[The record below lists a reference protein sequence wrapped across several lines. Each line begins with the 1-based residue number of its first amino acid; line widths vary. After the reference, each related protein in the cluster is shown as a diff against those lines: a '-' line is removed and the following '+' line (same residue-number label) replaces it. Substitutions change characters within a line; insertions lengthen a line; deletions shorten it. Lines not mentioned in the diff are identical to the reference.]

1 MTSHVRPHRARLGV
15 EALESRRTPAQLIS
29 ASKLAYQDTDG
40 DSVVVSFSKPILNFG
55 SPNTIFTFDSGAG
68 AVNGSLATKE
78 LLTDIDLTS
87 IPVAATGVGITITAT
102 RSAFN
107 GGDGFAAVTKIDAT
121 GINLGAVAV
130 DGDLGK
136 ILAGTGTPGTP
147 GLKSLA
153 AQSLG
158 RYGLSIASGG
168 THSIVQGS
176 VGALTVKGDVAG
188 AFENTGGFPIVT
200 IRIGG
205 SLVGGQFVDTGVI
218 FASGGIGRASIAGN
232 IEGGTADATGQ
243 IFAGNVGQA
252 GGGIGS
258 LTVGGSVIGGRQT
271 GSAELVGAGAVVG
284 SRIKSLTI
292 GGSLI
297 AGTDSTSGT
306 FFANGAVLAIFDIGS
321 VRINGSMVGN
331 PTSPAVISAGGAPTE
346 IGGKDLAIGS
356 VTVKGRVEF
365 GLIEAGVAP
374 VTASAY
380 QPLDADAQ
388 IGSVIVGGDWFASS
402 IAAGSVAGAGGFGTA
417 GDAKASGMDV
427 RDDPAVSSA
436 IGSVT
441 IAGQVAGSVA
451 GGDHYGVVAENIGKI
466 RIGGASVALLS
477 GNGNDD
483 VGLGLTGD
491 FNIRE
496 IQ

>member
-1 MTSHVRPHRARLGV
+1 MTLQLRTRPARLSV
-15 EALESRRTPAQLIS
+15 EALESRQAPAQLIS
-29 ASKLAYQDTDG
+29 ASKLAYQDKDG

-55 SPNTIFTFDSGAG
+55 APNTIFTFDSGAG
-68 AVNGSLATKE
+68 AVNGSLSTKE
-78 LLTDIDLTS
+78 LLKDIDLTS

-147 GLKSLA
+147 GLKSLT

-158 RYGLSIASGG
+158 RYGISIASGS

-176 VGALTVKGDVAG
+176 VGTLTIKGDVAG
-188 AFENTGGFPIVT
+188 AFENTGGFPIGT
-200 IRIGG
+200 IKVGG

-218 FASGGIGRASIAGN
+218 VASGGIGKASIAGN

-243 IFAGNVGQA
+243 ISTGDLGQA
-252 GGGIGS
+252 GAGIGT
-258 LTVGGSVIGGRQT
+258 LTVGGSVIGGLQT
-271 GSAELVGAGAVVG
+271 GSAELVGAGAIVG
-284 SRIKSLTI
+284 NRIRSLTI

-297 AGTDSTSGT
+297 AGTDLTSGT

-321 VRINGSMVGN
+321 ITINGSVVGN
-331 PTSPAVISAGGAPTE
+331 RTSPAVISAGGAPTE
-346 IGGKDLAIGS
+346 TGGKDLAIGS
-356 VTVKGRVEF
+356 VTVRGRVEF

-374 VTASAY
+374 VTGSAD
-380 QPLDADAQ
+380 QPVDADAQ
-388 IGSVIVGGDWFASS
+388 IGSVTVGGDWFASS

-417 GDAKASGMDV
+417 GDIKASGMSV
-427 RDDPAVSSA
+427 RDEATVTST

-441 IAGQVAGSVA
+441 IAGQVAGTVA
-451 GGDHYGVVAENIGKI
+451 GGDHYGVVAENVGKI
-466 RIGGASVALLS
+466 KIGGASVTLLS

-483 VGLGLTGD
+483 VVLGLTGD
-491 FNIRE
+491 FDVRE